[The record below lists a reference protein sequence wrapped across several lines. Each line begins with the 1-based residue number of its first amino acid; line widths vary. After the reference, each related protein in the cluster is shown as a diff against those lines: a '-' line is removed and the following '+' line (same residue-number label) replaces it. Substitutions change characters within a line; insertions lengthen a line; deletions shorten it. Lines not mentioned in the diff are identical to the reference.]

1 MLSKYL
7 KYKNIIDQIP
17 PPLDPDECNLGSNS
31 SHWYLTSKNNSD
43 TYIIDD
49 LFTSNQL
56 AKILALG
63 KIIKNERGQ
72 TQDQS
77 DDYLQYRKTMV
88 SWLNINSHTEWLYE
102 IFTNAVSDANTHFD
116 YELECIE
123 TLQFT
128 IYNSLEEGLHD
139 KHVDPLNWNLPTNR
153 KLTFVL
159 QLSDPSDYEGGDLLL
174 WNSRNPRVM
183 EKKLGRL
190 LFFPS
195 NILHEVTPV
204 TKGIRYSLVGWVHGP
219 AFK

>member
-17 PPLDPDECNLGSNS
+17 PPIDPDECNLGSNS
-31 SHWYLTSKNNSD
+31 SHWYLKSKDNSD

-49 LFTSNQL
+49 LFTADQI
-56 AKILALG
+56 AKILAIG
-63 KIIKNERGQ
+63 KIIKNERGK

-88 SWLNINSHTEWLYE
+88 SWLNINSHTEWMYR
-102 IFTNAVSDANTHFD
+102 IFTGAVEEANTHYD

-128 IYNSLEEGLHD
+128 IYNSAEEGLHD

-159 QLSDPSDYEGGDLLL
+159 QLTDPSEYEGGDLIL

-183 EKKLGRL
+183 QKKFGRL

>member
-7 KYKNIIDQIP
+7 RYKNIIDQIP

-31 SHWYLTSKNNSD
+31 SHWYLNTKNNSD

-49 LFTSNQL
+49 LFTSDQL

-63 KIIKNERGQ
+63 KIIKNERGK
-72 TQDQS
+72 TQDQDS
-77 DDYLQYRKTMV
+77 DYLKYRKTMV

-102 IFTNAVSDANTHFD
+102 IFTNAVFNANNHFD

-139 KHVDPLNWNLPTNR
+139 KHVDPLNWDLPTNR

-159 QLSDPSDYEGGDLLL
+159 QLSDPSDYEGGDLIL

-195 NILHEVTPV
+195 NLLHEVTPV